1 MYHRGGGSVK
11 KGGERM
17 KCDDRH
23 CDLEQK
29 VGQLIEELKKNNCL
43 RRDFEFLTQAERE
56 ERLEDFVERFI
67 KNRG

>member
-1 MYHRGGGSVK
+1 
-11 KGGERM
+11 M